1 MQRVGEGCA
10 HPGVRGVE
18 KVEAEEVT
26 GVEDVEVAVT
36 RRRRWSARA
45 DLGVPFLR
53 EVDEGVEEE
62 EEATFPCSSDV
73 ELHHGDGDEG
83 VDVEVVSGEGFLER
97 AERVLRW
104 RRLLWRKGR

>member
-1 MQRVGEGCA
+1 M
-10 HPGVRGVE
+10 RGVE

-62 EEATFPCSSDV
+62 EEATFPCSGCV
-73 ELHHGDGDEG
+73 AGGHGGG
-83 VDVEVVSGEGFLER
+83 G
-97 AERVLRW
+97 
-104 RRLLWRKGR
+104 RK